1 MTASAASGVTPVEAI
16 LAAPAVPHA
25 LRSGVDSPHKLIVVD
40 RHLGEQSRSYRE
52 LMDCAAAG
60 ANVLRELGV
69 NPGDRV
75 CLLSSTSLSLMNGLI
90 ATWWAGAVPVILA
103 LPRRESELPQ
113 FLEDLRW
120 RVTHVDARLV
130 MVMDQFADALPAEE
144 DGPKIIPLGQLE
156 NASQDSLSEPI
167 GQPDGLA
174 YLQFTS
180 GTTARSRAV
189 ALTHRQV
196 LAQIA
201 SMAMVTTGTIDD
213 VVMHWLPLFHDMGL
227 ILTLGAIAHGARVV
241 LLPPEEFLGRPGAW
255 MDSISQFGGTFTVA
269 PNFAY
274 GLAGRD
280 LRAQPRDLEL
290 SQLRIAGNGAEP
302 IDADTM
308 YAFADAAAPYGFKRE
323 AICPMY
329 GLAEATLAVATSRP
343 GEAVREM
350 WVSREQLEDH
360 ATVAEMPAGSDG
372 ARRLVACGPPVP
384 RTEIAIVDDAGKKLE
399 ADRVGEILVRSP
411 SVMSNYWQDPEATRK
426 AIDDDGW
433 LHTGDLGFVAHGEL
447 VVCGRIKDMIVVG
460 GRNLYPEDYEQCA
473 VAIDGVRRGNVIAF
487 GIPEQERM
495 VVVAETRAQDGE
507 GTAVA
512 KATMQM
518 LTRRLSHAPHEVVLV
533 PPGTLPKTSSG
544 KPQRG
549 VCRQQYL
556 DGQLPAVATAGR

>member
-1 MTASAASGVTPVEAI
+1 MPE
-16 LAAPAVPHA
+16 A
-25 LRSGVDSPHKLIVVD
+25 LRGGVDSPHKFIVVD
-40 RHLGEQSRSYRE
+40 RDLNEHSRSYQE
-52 LMDCAAAG
+52 LIDGAAAG
-60 ANVLRELGV
+60 ANMLRDLGV
-69 NPGDRV
+69 MPGDRV
-75 CLLSSTSLSLMNGLI
+75 CLLSSTSLALVNGLL

-103 LPRRESELPQ
+103 LPRRQDELEQ
-113 FLEDLRW
+113 FLEDMRQ
-120 RVTHVDARLV
+120 RVAHVDARLV
-130 MVMDQFADALPAEE
+130 MVMDQFADALPPEE
-144 DGPKIIPLGQLE
+144 NGPKIIPLGLLE
-156 NASQDSLSEPI
+156 TAPHDSLLAPS
-167 GQPDGLA
+167 GQPEGLA

-201 SMAMVTTGTIDD
+201 SMAMVTGGEIDD

-227 ILTLGAIAHGARVV
+227 ILTLGAFAYGARVV
-241 LLPPEEFLGRPGAW
+241 LLPPEEFLARPGAW
-255 MDSISQFGGTFTVA
+255 MDSISRFGGTFTVA

-280 LRAQPRDLEL
+280 LLARPRDLEL

-308 YAFADAAAPYGFKRE
+308 YAFADNAARYGFKRE

-343 GEAVREM
+343 GEAVREV

-360 ATVAEMPAGSDG
+360 SVVEEVPADSEG

-384 RTEIAIVDDAGKKLE
+384 RTEIRIIDKAGQELP

-411 SVMSNYWQDPEATRK
+411 SVMSNYWQDPAATRD
-426 AIDDDGW
+426 AIDEQGW
-433 LHTGDLGFVAHGEL
+433 LHTGDLGFMAHGQL

-460 GRNLYPEDYEQCA
+460 GSNLYPEDYEQCA
-473 VAIDGVRRGNVIAF
+473 VNVEGVRRGNVIAF
-487 GIPEQERM
+487 GVPEQERM
-495 VVVAETRAQDGE
+495 VVVAETRAVDGE
-507 GTAVA
+507 GMTVA
-512 KATMQM
+512 KETMLA
-518 LTRRLSHAPHEVVLV
+518 LTRRLSHAPQEVVLV

-556 DGQLPAVATAGR
+556 DGQLPAIATVGR

>member
-1 MTASAASGVTPVEAI
+1 MATSGALIAEAI
-16 LAAPAVPHA
+16 LGARTMPEA
-25 LRSGVDSPHKLIVVD
+25 LRGGVDSHHKFIVVD
-40 RHLGEQSRSYRE
+40 RDLNEHSRSYRE
-52 LMDCAAAG
+52 LIDGAAAG
-60 ANVLRELGV
+60 ANMLRDLGV
-69 NPGDRV
+69 TPGDRV
-75 CLLSSTSLSLMNGLI
+75 CLLSSTSLSLVNGLL

-103 LPRRESELPQ
+103 LPRRQDELPQ
-113 FLEDLRW
+113 FLEDMRQ
-120 RVTHVDARLV
+120 RVAHVDARLV
-130 MVMDQFADALPAEE
+130 MVMDQFADALPPEE
-144 DGPKIIPLGQLE
+144 DGPKIIALGLLE
-156 NASQDSLSEPI
+156 TASHDSLLAPSGEPE
-167 GQPDGLA
+167 GLA

-201 SMAMVTTGTIDD
+201 SMAMVTSGEIDD

-227 ILTLGAIAHGARVV
+227 ILTLGAIAYGARVV
-241 LLPPEEFLGRPGAW
+241 LLPPEEFLARPGAW
-255 MDSISQFGGTFTVA
+255 MDSISRFGGTFTVA

-280 LRAQPRDLEL
+280 LQARPRDLEL

-308 YAFADAAAPYGFKRE
+308 YAFADTAARYGFKRE

-343 GEAVREM
+343 GEAVREV

-360 ATVAEMPAGSDG
+360 GVVEEVPADSDG

-384 RTEIAIVDDAGKKLE
+384 RTEIMVIDKAGQQLP

-411 SVMSNYWQDPEATRK
+411 SVMSNYWQDPVATRE
-426 AIDDDGW
+426 AIDEGGW
-433 LHTGDLGFVAHGEL
+433 LHTGDLGFVAHGEV

-473 VAIDGVRRGNVIAF
+473 VAVEGVRRGNVIAF
-487 GIPEQERM
+487 GVPDQERM
-495 VVVAETRAQDGE
+495 VVVAETRAVDGE
-507 GTAVA
+507 GMTVA
-512 KATMQM
+512 KETMLA
-518 LTRRLSHAPHEVVLV
+518 LTRRLSHAPQEVVLV

-556 DGQLPAVATAGR
+556 DGQLPAIATVGR

>member
-1 MTASAASGVTPVEAI
+1 MATSGALIAEAI
-16 LAAPAVPHA
+16 LAARTMPEA
-25 LRSGVDSPHKLIVVD
+25 LRGGVDSPHKFIVVD
-40 RHLGEQSRSYRE
+40 RDLNEQSRSYQE
-52 LMDCAAAG
+52 LIDGAAAG
-60 ANVLRELGV
+60 ANMLRDLGV
-69 NPGDRV
+69 QPGDRV
-75 CLLSSTSLSLMNGLI
+75 CLLSSTSLSLVNGLL

-103 LPRRESELPQ
+103 LPRRQDELEQ
-113 FLEDLRW
+113 FLEDMRQ
-120 RVTHVDARLV
+120 RVAHVDARLV

-144 DGPKIIPLGQLE
+144 GGPKIIPLGLLE
-156 NASQDSLSEPI
+156 TAPPDSLLAPS
-167 GQPDGLA
+167 GQPEGLA

-201 SMAMVTTGTIDD
+201 SMAMVTSGEIDD

-227 ILTLGAIAHGARVV
+227 ILTLGAVAYGARVV
-241 LLPPEEFLGRPGAW
+241 LLPPEEFLARPGAW
-255 MDSISQFGGTFTVA
+255 MDSISRFGGTFTVA

-280 LRAQPRDLEL
+280 LLARPRDLEL

-308 YAFADAAAPYGFKRE
+308 YAFADTAARYGFQRE

-343 GEAVREM
+343 GEAVREV

-360 ATVAEMPAGSDG
+360 SVVEEVPADTEG

-384 RTEIAIVDDAGKKLE
+384 RTEIRVIDNAGQELP

-411 SVMSNYWQDPEATRK
+411 SVMSNYWQDPAATRD
-426 AIDDDGW
+426 AIDEQGW
-433 LHTGDLGFVAHGEL
+433 LHTGDLGFMAHGQL

-460 GRNLYPEDYEQCA
+460 GSNLYPEDYEQCA
-473 VAIDGVRRGNVIAF
+473 VNVEGVRRGNVIAF
-487 GIPEQERM
+487 GVPEQERM
-495 VVVAETRAQDGE
+495 VVVAETRALDGE
-507 GTAVA
+507 GMTVA
-512 KATMQM
+512 KETMLA
-518 LTRRLSHAPHEVVLV
+518 LTRRLSHAPQEVVLV

-556 DGQLPAVATAGR
+556 DGQLPAIATVGR